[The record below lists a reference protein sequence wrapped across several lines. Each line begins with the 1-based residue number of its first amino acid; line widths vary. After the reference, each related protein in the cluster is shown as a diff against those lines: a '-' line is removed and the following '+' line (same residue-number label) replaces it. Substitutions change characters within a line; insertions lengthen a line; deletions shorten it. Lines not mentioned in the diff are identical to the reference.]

1 MPQPFGPEFIDG
13 ATGLWNR
20 FFPPAFA
27 IDSRTLA
34 MHSIESPTFDWGASL
49 VEYVEGQVVGFALVK
64 KSPASLYSGPNRD
77 AYHLSSFAFEHA
89 TIGVDLLAEV
99 KLILRDRGADALIY
113 GQDSGHFF
121 PGCPIEVTALCDF
134 LTVSGFE
141 ETGLAM
147 DLERDLNGYQ
157 PTPFDR
163 AEFRYLRANDLPA
176 LTEFFEREF
185 PHRWRY
191 DVIRKFS
198 LEEPG
203 SSVFGMFVNGN
214 LEGFALL
221 QQAGCVC
228 PIGGAVWHRSLG
240 PNWGSLGPIGI
251 SEKIRGQGLGGALL
265 DHALGQLAQ
274 DGAAQTIID
283 WTNLID
289 FYGKYGFEVTRTYR
303 QMTRHLNDA

>member
-1 MPQPFGPEFIDG
+1 
-13 ATGLWNR
+13 
-20 FFPPAFA
+20 
-27 IDSRTLA
+27 
-34 MHSIESPTFDWGASL
+34 
-49 VEYVEGQVVGFALVK
+49 
-64 KSPASLYSGPNRD
+64 
-77 AYHLSSFAFEHA
+77 
-89 TIGVDLLAEV
+89 
-99 KLILRDRGADALIY
+99 
-113 GQDSGHFF
+113 
-121 PGCPIEVTALCDF
+121 
-134 LTVSGFE
+134 
-141 ETGLAM
+141 M